1 MDSKAQ
7 EKIIDVMF
15 GRDSKLSNVK
25 KKKKKKNKKLI
36 YIFFL
41 GEYYFDLSKEN

>member
-25 KKKKKKNKKLI
+25 KKKKKRIKTN
-36 YIFFL
+36 IFW
-41 GEYYFDLSKEN
+41 GYYFDLSKEN

>member
-25 KKKKKKNKKLI
+25 KKKKKRIKKLI
-36 YIFFL
+36 FFFGVIIL
-41 GEYYFDLSKEN
+41 IYQKKIE